1 MGIFWGSFC
10 LVWKGMGLM
19 NYHCPFQLL
28 IIWLHGENHRFIYS
42 NKLHLDV
49 ALFSPG
55 WNKWVF
61 IADERKLRGAPRCVN
76 TSWNYIS
83 KYLLDQS
90 HLRNTLVVLR
100 VVIEVWPPRLLW
112 DRRRWEV
119 SVDHTDWW
127 AEPGGGARA
136 LLQWGSVCET
146 TTNGWS
152 EDRPS
157 PGELFRAQG
166 PGRNAGGSCSWPP
179 PSLPLHHHLISRFFP
194 VYRVEGK

>member
-28 IIWLHGENHRFIYS
+28 IIWLHGENHQFIYS

-61 IADERKLRGAPRCVN
+61 SANKRKLRGAPGCVS
-76 TSWNYIS
+76 TSWNHIS
-83 KYLLDQS
+83 KCLLGQS

-127 AEPGGGARA
+127 AEPEGGLPGPC
-136 LLQWGSVCET
+136 S
-146 TTNGWS
+146 S
-152 EDRPS
+152 EGRFVKQQLTAGLRTDP
-157 PGELFRAQG
+157 AQG
-166 PGRNAGGSCSWPP
+166 NYLGRRDQGEMLGAHVADHRPP
-179 PSLPLHHHLISRFFP
+179 FHLIITLFLVSFQFI
-194 VYRVEGK
+194 E